1 MARTS
6 LQNIMAL
13 PDAASTWNFALFFP
27 TIPGSNM
34 TDLTFRVMSTSI
46 PASKVEPME
55 IQLAGVKK
63 VEAGRAMYD
72 GTFQVTFL
80 ETVDYADYLALRK
93 WRDYTRSWKRN
104 SGTSFNQYAINLELD
119 VFDNAG
125 AVSQTFILVGAWLN
139 DIADIS
145 LNGGESAAVNLQATF
160 SFQYVDDG
168 ATW

>member
-6 LQNIMAL
+6 FQNILAL

-34 TDLTFRVMSTSI
+34 TDLTYRVMTATI
-46 PASKVEPME
+46 PASKIEPLE

-63 VEAGRAMYD
+63 QEAGRATYD

-80 ETVDYADYLALRK
+80 ETVDYAGYLAMRK
-93 WRDYTRSWKRN
+93 WRDYARSWKN
-104 SGTSFNQYAINLELD
+104 NTGTNFNQYTVNLELD
-119 VFDNAG
+119 AFDNAG
-125 AVSQTFILVGAWLN
+125 AVSQTFILAGSFIT
-139 DIADIS
+139 DIADVS
-145 LNGGESAAVNLQATF
+145 LNGGETQAVNLQATF
-160 SFQYVDDG
+160 AFQYVDDG